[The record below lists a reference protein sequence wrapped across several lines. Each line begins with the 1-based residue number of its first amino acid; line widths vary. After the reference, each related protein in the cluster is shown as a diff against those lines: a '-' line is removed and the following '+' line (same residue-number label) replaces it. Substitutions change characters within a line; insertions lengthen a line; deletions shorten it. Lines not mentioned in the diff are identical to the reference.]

1 MELSLTCGPVGGGE
15 SRAEVVERKGLGHP
29 DTICDALAERLGLAL
44 SRFYL
49 ERLGAIHHHN
59 VDKALLWSGVAR
71 PRFGGGEV
79 IEPLEIFLAGRA
91 TLEVGD
97 VRVPIEELAV
107 EGSRAWLREH
117 LHALDPE
124 THARVRPL
132 VRPGSPD
139 LVELYA
145 RGAKTGRWLA
155 NDTSCGVGYAPLSE
169 LETVVDRVE
178 RTLSAAARERGQL
191 EVGEDVK
198 VMGVRHQGG
207 IRLTVGTAFVGR
219 HLRDLDAYLAA
230 RDGVAGMAREA
241 AATLTT
247 RDVAVDVNA
256 ADDPAAGSV
265 YLTVTGTSAE
275 CGDDG
280 EAGRGNRVNGLIAPG
295 RPMTME
301 SVAGKNPV
309 THVGKLYN
317 LVAGLICEALVEWL
331 PEVREARCMLVSRIG
346 WPIRE
351 PQIVDVGLGC
361 PDRIPEAQVS
371 ERVSE
376 IVRDQ
381 LAGVDQ
387 LWQELVEGT
396 LAVDRWP
403 LRQ

>member
-1 MELSLTCGPVGGGE
+1 MSHRQLTLTCGSVGAGAGP
-15 SRAEVVERKGLGHP
+15 AEVVERKGLGHP

-79 IEPLEIFLAGRA
+79 LEPLEVFLAGRA

-107 EGSRAWLREH
+107 EGSRAWLGKH

-124 THARVRPL
+124 AHARVRPL
-132 VRPGSPD
+132 VRPGSAD

-198 VMGVRHQGG
+198 VMGVRHEGG

-230 RDGVAGMAREA
+230 RDGVAEMAREA
-241 AATLTT
+241 AATVTAA
-247 RDVAVDVNA
+247 DVAVAVNA
-256 ADDPAAGSV
+256 ADDPAA
-265 YLTVTGTSAE
+265 
-275 CGDDG
+275 
-280 EAGRGNRVNGLIAPG
+280 
-295 RPMTME
+295 
-301 SVAGKNPV
+301 
-309 THVGKLYN
+309 
-317 LVAGLICEALVEWL
+317 
-331 PEVREARCMLVSRIG
+331 
-346 WPIRE
+346 
-351 PQIVDVGLGC
+351 
-361 PDRIPEAQVS
+361 
-371 ERVSE
+371 
-376 IVRDQ
+376 
-381 LAGVDQ
+381 
-387 LWQELVEGT
+387 
-396 LAVDRWP
+396 
-403 LRQ
+403 